1 MSAEVAPDKSAYP
14 SSLGEWAIGAAA
26 LHGLSQSKLMG
37 EVDPRNYD
45 VVYAVAR
52 RGDEMAMKLIGIDE
66 GDGR

>member
-1 MSAEVAPDKSAYP
+1 MSAEIAPDKSAYP

-26 LHGLSQSKLMG
+26 LHGLSQSMLMG

-45 VVYAVAR
+45 TVYAIAR
-52 RGDEMAMKLIGIDE
+52 RGDEVAMELIGINE